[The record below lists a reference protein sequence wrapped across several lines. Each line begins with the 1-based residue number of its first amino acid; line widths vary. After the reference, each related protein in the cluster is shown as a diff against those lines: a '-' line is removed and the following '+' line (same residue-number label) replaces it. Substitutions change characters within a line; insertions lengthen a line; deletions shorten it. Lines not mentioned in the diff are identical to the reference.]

1 MLGCFSLSLIEE
13 EIDVVTL
20 GKGQHGSVETHSQ
33 TLAAIQRCNLHIQ
46 QQHNYAAPA
55 PSSAL
60 PPPPAPQDR
69 EPPRKRA
76 RAEAGS
82 GGQQSTG
89 TADIGGEEEERRR
102 THNVLERQRRNEL
115 KVCLTALRDQV
126 PELAHNHKASKVLI
140 LRQAAQHISRL
151 QTQQHRLSREQQRL
165 HHKQERLRLKL
176 HRIRTRTAL

>member
-1 MLGCFSLSLIEE
+1 VRE
-13 EIDVVTL
+13 
-20 GKGQHGSVETHSQ
+20 SVSDESV
-33 TLAAIQRCNLHIQ
+33 
-46 QQHNYAAPA
+46 
-55 PSSAL
+55 SESVSESL

-151 QTQQHRLSREQQRL
+151 QTQQHRLSPPFTMGGCFYISARL
-165 HHKQERLRLKL
+165 SECLCLCLSPSVSPYPLIGEKV
-176 HRIRTRTAL
+176 